1 MESIWRKVFIKNTY
15 SSIRGRGIH
24 KCVKDLYK
32 DLHNNIEET
41 QYCLKLDIRKFY
53 PSIDHE
59 ILYSIIQK
67 KIKDKWLLT
76 LLKEIIDSAEGVP
89 IGNYLSQFFANLYLT
104 YFDHW
109 IKEEV
114 KCKYYYRYADDIVIL
129 DSDKSRLRNI
139 LIAIKFYFHNILK
152 LQLKHNYQVFP
163 IEKRGIDFVGYIFR
177 HKYILLRK
185 SIKTKMLRLVNL
197 YLNKKISKSTFESR
211 MTSYRGW
218 LKFCNSK
225 HISSIIENTTNYRIS
240 TWNGRLE
247 LLTQFNNKQ
256 FYIVEILCR
265 NKYFEI
271 HSIRNGVPLVIKSK
285 NKRLYSTLN
294 KLHLPYS
301 FKYEHSK
308 FQYKAKRHRIA
319 RK

>member
-32 DLHNNIEET
+32 DLHNNVEET

-76 LLKEIIDSAEGVP
+76 LLKGIIDSAEGVP

-139 LIAIKFYFHNILK
+139 LITIKFYFHNILK
-152 LQLKHNYQVFP
+152 LKLKPNYQIFP

-185 SIKTKMLRLVNL
+185 SIKAKMLRLVNL

-225 HISSIIENTTNYRIS
+225 HISNIIEKTTNYRIS

-247 LLTQFNNKQ
+247 LLTQFNNKW

-271 HSIRNGVPLVIKSK
+271 HSIINGMPLVIKSK

-308 FQYKAKRHRIA
+308 FQYKAKRNRTA

>member
-24 KCVKDLYK
+24 KCAKDLYK
-32 DLHNNIEET
+32 DLHNNVEET
-41 QYCLKLDIRKFY
+41 RYCLKLDIRKFY

-67 KIKDKWLLT
+67 KVKDKWLLT
-76 LLKEIIDSAEGVP
+76 LLKGIIDSAEGVP

-129 DSDKSRLRNI
+129 GSDKAKLRNI
-139 LIAIKFYFHNILK
+139 LIAIKFYFHNVLK
-152 LQLKHNYQVFP
+152 LQLKPNYQVFQT
-163 IEKRGIDFVGYIFR
+163 EKRGIDFVGYVFR
-177 HKYILLRK
+177 HRYILLRK

-197 YLNKKISKSTFESR
+197 YLNKKITKLTFESR

-225 HISSIIENTTNYRIS
+225 HISSIIEMDTNYRLS
-240 TWNGRLE
+240 TWNGNLK
-247 LLTQFNNKQ
+247 LVTQFDNKW
-256 FYIVEILCR
+256 FYVIEILCR

-271 HSIRNGVPLVIKSK
+271 HFVRNKIPLVIKSK

-308 FQYKAKRHRIA
+308 FQYKAKRHRTT

>member
-1 MESIWRKVFIKNTY
+1 MESIWKKVFIKNTY

-32 DLHNNIEET
+32 DLHNNVEET

-76 LLKEIIDSAEGVP
+76 LLKGIIDSAEGVQ

-152 LQLKHNYQVFP
+152 LQLKPNYQVFP

-185 SIKTKMLRLVNL
+185 SIKTNMLRLVNL

-225 HISSIIENTTNYRIS
+225 HISSIIEKTTNYRIS
-240 TWNGRLE
+240 TWNGKLE
-247 LLTQFNNKQ
+247 LLTQLNNKQ

-271 HSIRNGVPLVIKSK
+271 HSIRNRVPLVIKSK

-308 FQYKAKRHRIA
+308 FQYKAKRHRTA

>member
-1 MESIWRKVFIKNTY
+1 MESIWRKIFIKNTY

-24 KCVKDLYK
+24 KCVKDLRK
-32 DLHNNIEET
+32 DLQNNAEET

-53 PSIDHE
+53 PSLDHE
-59 ILYSIIQK
+59 ILYSIIQR
-67 KIKDKWLLT
+67 KIKDKWLLK
-76 LLKEIIDSAEGVP
+76 LLKEIIDSAKGVP

-129 DSDKSRLRNI
+129 DNNKSRLRNI

-152 LQLKHNYQVFP
+152 LQIKPNYQIFP
-163 IEKRGIDFVGYIFR
+163 IEKRGIDFVGYVFR
-177 HKYILLRK
+177 HKYVLLRK
-185 SIKTKMLRLVNL
+185 SIKTRMLRLVNL
-197 YLNKKISKSTFESR
+197 YLSKKITKSTFESR

-225 HISSIIENTTNYRIS
+225 HISSTIEKAANYRIS

-256 FYIVEILCR
+256 LYIIEILCR

-271 HSIRNGVPLVIKSK
+271 HFLRNRTPLVVKSR

-294 KLHLPYS
+294 KLHLPYN

-308 FQYKAKRHRIA
+308 FQYKTKRHRVA
-319 RK
+319 R

>member
-1 MESIWRKVFIKNTY
+1 
-15 SSIRGRGIH
+15 
-24 KCVKDLYK
+24 
-32 DLHNNIEET
+32 
-41 QYCLKLDIRKFY
+41 
-53 PSIDHE
+53 
-59 ILYSIIQK
+59 
-67 KIKDKWLLT
+67 
-76 LLKEIIDSAEGVP
+76 
-89 IGNYLSQFFANLYLT
+89 
-104 YFDHW
+104 
-109 IKEEV
+109 
-114 KCKYYYRYADDIVIL
+114 
-129 DSDKSRLRNI
+129 
-139 LIAIKFYFHNILK
+139 
-152 LQLKHNYQVFP
+152 
-163 IEKRGIDFVGYIFR
+163 
-177 HKYILLRK
+177 
-185 SIKTKMLRLVNL
+185 
-197 YLNKKISKSTFESR
+197 

-308 FQYKAKRHRIA
+308 FQYKAKRNRIA

>member
-32 DLHNNIEET
+32 DLHNNVEET

-76 LLKEIIDSAEGVP
+76 LLKGIIDSAEGVP

-152 LQLKHNYQVFP
+152 LQLKPNYQVFP

-211 MTSYRGW
+211 ITSYRGW

-225 HISSIIENTTNYRIS
+225 HISNIIEKTTNYRIS

-247 LLTQFNNKQ
+247 LLTQFNNKW

-271 HSIRNGVPLVIKSK
+271 HFYKKWDAISYKIQKQEAILNIK
-285 NKRLYSTLN
+285 
-294 KLHLPYS
+294 
-301 FKYEHSK
+301 
-308 FQYKAKRHRIA
+308 
-319 RK
+319 

>member
-1 MESIWRKVFIKNTY
+1 MESIWRKVFVKNTY

-24 KCVKDLYK
+24 KCVKDLRN
-32 DLHNNIEET
+32 DLINHTSET
-41 QYCLKLDIRKFY
+41 KYCLKLDIRKFY

-59 ILYSIIQK
+59 ILYNIIQK
-67 KIKDKWLLT
+67 KVKDKWLLT
-76 LLKEIIDSAEGVP
+76 LLKGIIDSAQGVP

-129 DSDKSRLRNI
+129 DNDKSRLRNT
-139 LIAIKFYFHNILK
+139 LVAIKFYFHFNLK
-152 LQLKHNYQVFP
+152 LQLKPNYQIFP
-163 IEKRGIDFVGYIFR
+163 TEERGIDFVGYVFR

-185 SIKTKMLRLVNL
+185 SIKLRIRKLVNL
-197 YLNKKISKSTFESR
+197 YLNGKISRQIFEQR

-218 LKFCNSK
+218 LKFCDAK
-225 HISSIIENTTNYRIS
+225 HISNIIEKLTNYRIS

-247 LLTQFNNKQ
+247 LLTAFNNKH
-256 FYIVEILCR
+256 FFIVELLSR

-271 HSIRNGVPLVIKSK
+271 HSIRNKTPLVIKSK

-294 KLHLPYS
+294 KLYLPYS
-301 FKYEHSK
+301 FKYEHNK
-308 FQYKAKRHRIA
+308 FQYKTKRHRTA
-319 RK
+319 R

>member
-32 DLHNNIEET
+32 DLHNNVEET

-76 LLKEIIDSAEGVP
+76 LLKGIIDSAEGVP

-129 DSDKSRLRNI
+129 DNNKSRLRNI

-152 LQLKHNYQVFP
+152 LQLKPNYQIFP
-163 IEKRGIDFVGYIFR
+163 TEKHGIDFVGYIFR
-177 HKYILLRK
+177 HKHILLRK
-185 SIKTKMLRLVNL
+185 SIKAKMLRLVNL

-225 HISSIIENTTNYRIS
+225 HISNIIENATSYRMS
-240 TWNGRLE
+240 TWNGRLD
-247 LLTQFNNKQ
+247 LLTRFDNKQ
-256 FYIVEILCR
+256 LYIIEILCR

-271 HSIRNGVPLVIKSK
+271 HFIRNKMPLVVKSK

-308 FQYKAKRHRIA
+308 FQYKAKRHRTA

>member
-32 DLHNNIEET
+32 DLRNNVEET

-76 LLKEIIDSAEGVP
+76 LLKGIIDSAEGVP

-152 LQLKHNYQVFP
+152 LKLKHNYQIFP
-163 IEKRGIDFVGYIFR
+163 IEKCGIDFVGYIFR
-177 HKYILLRK
+177 HKHILLRK

-225 HISSIIENTTNYRIS
+225 HISSIIENITNYRIS

-271 HSIRNGVPLVIKSK
+271 HSIRNRIPLVIKSK
-285 NKRLYSTLN
+285 NKSLYSTLN

-308 FQYKAKRHRIA
+308 FQYKAKRHRTA

>member
-1 MESIWRKVFIKNTY
+1 M
-15 SSIRGRGIH
+15 
-24 KCVKDLYK
+24 
-32 DLHNNIEET
+32 HNNVKET

-76 LLKEIIDSAEGVP
+76 LLKGIIDSAEGVP

-129 DSDKSRLRNI
+129 DNNKSKLRNI

-152 LQLKHNYQVFP
+152 LQLKPNYQIFP
-163 IEKRGIDFVGYIFR
+163 TEKHGIDFVGYIFR
-177 HKYILLRK
+177 HKHILLRK

-197 YLNKKISKSTFESR
+197 YLNKKITKSTFESR

-225 HISSIIENTTNYRIS
+225 HISNIIENTTSYRIS
-240 TWNGRLE
+240 TWNGRLG
-247 LLTQFNNKQ
+247 LLTRFDNK
-256 FYIVEILCR
+256 
-265 NKYFEI
+265 
-271 HSIRNGVPLVIKSK
+271 
-285 NKRLYSTLN
+285 
-294 KLHLPYS
+294 
-301 FKYEHSK
+301 
-308 FQYKAKRHRIA
+308 
-319 RK
+319 

>member
-32 DLHNNIEET
+32 DLHNNVEET

-76 LLKEIIDSAEGVP
+76 LLKGIIDSAEGVP

-152 LQLKHNYQVFP
+152 LQIKPNYQVFP

-185 SIKTKMLRLVNL
+185 SIKTKMFRLVNL

-225 HISSIIENTTNYRIS
+225 HISSIIEKTTNYRIS
-240 TWNGRLE
+240 TWNGKLE
-247 LLTQFNNKQ
+247 LLTQLNNKQ

-271 HSIRNGVPLVIKSK
+271 HSIRNRVPLVIKSK

-308 FQYKAKRHRIA
+308 FQYKAKRHRTA

>member
-32 DLHNNIEET
+32 DLHNNVEET

-152 LQLKHNYQVFP
+152 LQLKPNYQVFP

-197 YLNKKISKSTFESR
+197 YLNKKISKLTFESR

-225 HISSIIENTTNYRIS
+225 HISRIIEKTTNYRIS
-240 TWNGRLE
+240 TWNGRLK

-271 HSIRNGVPLVIKSK
+271 HSIRNCVPLVIKSK
-285 NKRLYSTLN
+285 NNSLYSTLN
-294 KLHLPYS
+294 KLHLSYS
-301 FKYEHSK
+301 FNYEHSK
-308 FQYKAKRHRIA
+308 FQYKAKSHRTA